1 MPRQK
6 MGSLLHEGKE
16 LSCLFGEKWPPA
28 EIAAYGSIDAAAP
41 YLDEK
46 EVQRLEVWEQVCGL
60 TSMSKDKCLS
70 CKYLVQD
77 GSAQMY
83 RGRHRVVSKRL
94 KAPTKKR

>member
-6 MGSLLHEGKE
+6 MGSLTHGGEE
-16 LSCLFGEKWPPA
+16 LTCLFGEKWPPA
-28 EIAAYGSIDAAAP
+28 EIAAYGSIAAAAP

-60 TSMSKDKCLS
+60 TSMALKCLS
-70 CKYLVQD
+70 CKYLVKD

-83 RGRHRVVSKRL
+83 RGRHRVISKRL
-94 KAPTKKR
+94 KAPSKKR